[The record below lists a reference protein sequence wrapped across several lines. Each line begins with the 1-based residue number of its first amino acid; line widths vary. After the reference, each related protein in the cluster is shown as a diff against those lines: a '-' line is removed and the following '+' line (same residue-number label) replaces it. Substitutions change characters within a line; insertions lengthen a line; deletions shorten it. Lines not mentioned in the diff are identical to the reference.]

1 MGHRAAFLVLRS
13 KARIPLC
20 KTTPASPLT
29 VPFSTLLGVIPSQ
42 NISAGLVLAMSTS
55 QPTLKH
61 RVYEILESSNPND
74 VLSNIDDWGV
84 SFLIILDVGAFILET
99 SNNSFFNFH
108 LFWFDIEAVSV
119 SCFTLLYILQL
130 WSCTADSRYH
140 HPLWGRIR
148 YAMTPLVIIDLLAI
162 FPFYLMLLFPE
173 AHLVESTEL
182 LRLLRLLKL
191 IRYSDALQTILRV
204 IGTKKDELIMTLVSV
219 LILLIFASS
228 VMFFAEREA
237 QPELFTSI
245 PAAMWWSVVTLTTVG
260 YGDVYPITPLGKL
273 FGAALAFIGIGL
285 FALPAGIIASGF
297 SSEVQRRKEPENYS
311 SLETISTTCLTSSE
325 WTAEQKQLI
334 GAHVEQSAELMKL
347 CIETAKQKFG
357 DRVEDET
364 IVRDLAMSLYL
375 EAVRKFDL

>member
-1 MGHRAAFLVLRS
+1 MA
-13 KARIPLC
+13 
-20 KTTPASPLT
+20 
-29 VPFSTLLGVIPSQ
+29 VPFSTLVGVIPSQ
-42 NISAGLVLAMSTS
+42 NISAGLALAMSTS

-74 VLSNIDDWGV
+74 ILSNIDDWGV
-84 SFLIILDVGAFILET
+84 SLLIILDVGAFVLET
-99 SNNSFFNFH
+99 SKNSLFNFQ
-108 LFWFDIEAVSV
+108 LFWFDIEVVSV

-130 WSCTADSRYH
+130 WSCTADSRYQ
-140 HPLWGRIR
+140 HPLWGRIK
-148 YAMTPLVIIDLLAI
+148 YATTPLVIIDLLAI
-162 FPFYLMLLFPE
+162 FPFYLMMVFPGV
-173 AHLVESTEL
+173 HLVESTEL

-191 IRYSDALQTILRV
+191 IRYSEALQTILRV
-204 IGTKKDELIMTLVSV
+204 IGTKKDELVMTLVAV

-237 QPELFTSI
+237 QPESFTSI
-245 PAAMWWSVVTLTTVG
+245 PSAMWWSVVTLTTVG
-260 YGDVYPITPLGKL
+260 YGDVYPITPIGKL

-297 SSEVQRRKEPENYS
+297 SSEVQRRKEPENNP
-311 SLETISTTCLTSSE
+311 SLETILTTCLTSPE

-375 EAVRKFDL
+375 EAVRKFDP